1 MTTSSSKKRTG
12 GNTPP
17 HRPLFHAFLILLFVF
32 LAVGLAAALAVI
44 FAPVDLTLG
53 EDGYTLSFLFY
64 EESAL
69 YADVTEVA
77 LLDET
82 YVSDRIKSY
91 GGISKDFGTYVSD
104 AYGEHFRLTFSE
116 NRHNYILLKRKDGSV
131 TVFNQKSYDATAE
144 LYEKLKEKIPA
155 QE

>member
-1 MTTSSSKKRTG
+1 MTTSSSKRRTG

-77 LLDET
+77 LLDDT
-82 YVSDRIKSY
+82 YASDRIKSY
-91 GGISKDFGTYVSD
+91 GGISKEFGTYRNEL
-104 AYGEHFRLTFSE
+104 YGDHFRLTCSE
-116 NRHNYILLKRKDGSV
+116 NKHNYILLKRKDGSI
-131 TVFNQKSYDATAE
+131 TVFNLKTVSATEQVYDS
-144 LYEKLKEKIPA
+144 LVKKLSER
-155 QE
+155 